1 MEVDRNYMGLEVKI
15 EWIDSC
21 VSNTEWVLAND
32 FNFKD
37 CSPIQVDTF
46 GRVVKQTDEYI
57 VVAQNVGKNPLEYC
71 NLMTIPLGCVKGIN
85 EITILN

>member
-1 MEVDRNYMGLEVKI
+1 MEVDRNYKGLEVKI

-21 VSNTEWVLAND
+21 ASNIEWVLND
-32 FNFKD
+32 EFKD
-37 CSPIQVDTF
+37 YSPVQVDTF
-46 GRVVKQTDEYI
+46 GKVVKQTDEYI

-71 NLMTIPLGCVKGIN
+71 NLMTIPLGCVKSIN